1 MTETARQYRVLGITS
16 LEDLVT
22 QLNSILGQIANR
34 LDQIEGYRG
43 TPTFKTV
50 MEGIGM
56 NLTGGSLNVKDS
68 DGVLIHGFIEE

>member
-1 MTETARQYRVLGITS
+1 MTEILRQYRVLGVSS

-43 TPTFKTV
+43 TPTFKAV
-50 MEGIGM
+50 IEGVGA
-56 NLTGGSLNVKDS
+56 NLIGGSLNVRDA